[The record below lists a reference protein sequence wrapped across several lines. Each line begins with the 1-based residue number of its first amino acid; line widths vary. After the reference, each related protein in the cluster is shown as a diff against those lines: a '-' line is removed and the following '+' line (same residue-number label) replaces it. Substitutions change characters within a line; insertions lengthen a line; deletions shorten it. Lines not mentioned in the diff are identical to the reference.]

1 MVNKE
6 EIIKELA
13 KVIDPE
19 IGIPITEMKLVDDIE
34 ISGSE
39 VIIKYHLTMPFC
51 PAFFAL
57 AIGQDI
63 KKRISS
69 INDVTKVTVILS
81 KHVMAEDL
89 NKKINNTQ

>member
-6 EIIKELA
+6 EIMIELA
-13 KVIDPE
+13 KVMDPE

-34 ISGSE
+34 IKDSE
-39 VIIKYHLTMPFC
+39 IIIKYHLTMPFC
-51 PAFFAL
+51 PGVFAL

-69 INDVTKVTVILS
+69 INGVTKVTAILS
-81 KHVMAEDL
+81 KHMMAEEI
-89 NKKINNTQ
+89 NKKINSS